1 MTKWYEPGRWLLIAA
16 LAAQFAGCAQTS
28 QWVGKI
34 SGRDKT
40 KEVAEV
46 DGRDKT
52 ASKQKERVKIA
63 SDGKDAKK
71 KASKHAK
78 DGSSED
84 AKIAVKP
91 KSQAKPTAK
100 QPPGD
105 EIAQASQS
113 DQGLS
118 DPFAEQNELP
128 KSKRSMKSLLPRL
141 PAARQDVAE
150 TAEPEAKSD
159 ELAVKAASHRRPDVA
174 VNDPQEAAPE
184 IAATSAVVD
193 ETVTRKL
200 SKLQPSQASFT
211 QLCPAAEGDVRE
223 LVKSLDDQNLEH
235 VKRSLHRLGRIG
247 PDAAAAKPALDYF
260 LTHKDG
266 YVRVHAALATC
277 RIDGVSPAALDTLT
291 ATLKAPDPGL
301 RSFAAAV
308 IAELGPA
315 GGDATPALAIALEDP
330 DAYVR
335 LHVAEVL
342 IRNADWSEASL
353 EALLTCLRHRDE
365 NVRWLT
371 SYSLAELAPQSSDA
385 VDALIARLDD
395 ESTKVR
401 IGAIYALGEIGA
413 LSAPA
418 LADLQRH
425 TGDSNA
431 ELRTAVAY
439 AVEQIENG
447 ANQEE

>member
-28 QWVGKI
+28 QWVGKVT
-34 SGRDKT
+34 GRDKAE
-40 KEVAEV
+40 EVAEV

-71 KASKHAK
+71 KPSRASQ
-78 DGSSED
+78 DESRPE
-84 AKIAVKP
+84 AKIAAKP
-91 KSQAKPTAK
+91 KPKAKE
-100 QPPGD
+100 PPRE
-105 EIAQASQS
+105 EIAQASET

-128 KSKRSMKSLLPRL
+128 APKKRSMRSLLPKR
-141 PAARQDVAE
+141 PALRTDVAE
-150 TAEPEAKSD
+150 KAEPDAPSD
-159 ELAVKAASHRRPDVA
+159 ELEVREASHH
-174 VNDPQEAAPE
+174 PQDAAEQTSE
-184 IAATSAVVD
+184 IAAASAVAD
-193 ETVTRKL
+193 EQLTRKL
-200 SKLQPSQASFT
+200 ANIKPSQASFT

-223 LVKSLDDQNLEH
+223 LVKSLDDENLEH

-247 PDAAAAKPALDYF
+247 PDAAAALPALDYF
-260 LTHKDG
+260 LKHKDG
-266 YVRVHAALATC
+266 YVRVHAALAIC
-277 RIDGVSPAALDTLT
+277 RIDGVSPAALETLT
-291 ATLKAPDPGL
+291 TTLKTPDPGL

-308 IAELGPA
+308 IAELGPE
-315 GGDATPALAIALEDP
+315 GSDATPALAIALEDP

-342 IRNADWSEASL
+342 IRNSDWSEASL

-371 SYSLAELAPQSSDA
+371 AYSLAELAPQSPDA
-385 VDALIARLDD
+385 VNALIARLDD
-395 ESTKVR
+395 QSSKVR
-401 IGAIYALGEIGA
+401 IGAVYALGEIGP

-418 LADLQRH
+418 LAELQRH
-425 TGDSNA
+425 VGDSNA

-439 AVEQIENG
+439 AVEQIEG
-447 ANQEE
+447 GSNQEE